1 MARKAGAR
9 ASILNRLDLNLIRLF
24 DAVMRERHVAR
35 AGQSL
40 GLSQSAVSH
49 GLRRLRTLIGDDLFV
64 RTAQGMEPTP
74 RALAIAVQ
82 VRDAL
87 TAIEGAIGPQCF
99 DPASSTRQF
108 RLAATDHITAVVAPA
123 LVGIVET
130 EAPLASIQI
139 RPATRIDLTMQV
151 DLGQIDIAVGLF
163 SQIPHRLHARTLFE
177 DRDVLV
183 TASDHPDA
191 GGAIDIRTLARDP
204 LVVVTVGGSEDGLPD
219 GRLSERGLTRQ
230 TEMFDR
236 DALNQAF
243 RAVGLV
249 PRLSLLQ
256 PHFLAVPSLIAHS
269 RRVAIAPAALA
280 RGFVAAGVAGG
291 STPPWTPRPM
301 TVQMVWHERWTQDPA
316 HTWLRE
322 ALFRASRG
330 VAEIVGEGRH
340 SSPTS
345 SSGRR

>member
-1 MARKAGAR
+1 MTRGGTRAG
-9 ASILNRLDLNLIRLF
+9 ILNRLDLNLIRLF

-64 RTAQGMEPTP
+64 RTVQGMEPTP
-74 RALAIAVQ
+74 RALAMAVQ

-87 TAIEGAIGPQCF
+87 TAIEGAIGPQRF
-99 DPASSTRQF
+99 DSASSTRQF

-123 LVGIVET
+123 LVRTFET
-130 EAPLASIQI
+130 EAPLASVLI

-151 DLGQIDIAVGLF
+151 DLGQIDIAVGIF

-183 TASDHPDA
+183 TAPDHPEA
-191 GGAIDIRTLARDP
+191 GGAVDIRTLARNP
-204 LVVVTVGGSEDGLPD
+204 LMVVTVGGTEDGLPD

-236 DALNQAF
+236 DALNRAF
-243 RAVGLV
+243 RTAGLV
-249 PRLSLLQ
+249 PRLGVLQ
-256 PHFLAVPSLIAHS
+256 PHFLAVPSLLAGS
-269 RRVAIAPAALA
+269 RRVAIVPASLA
-280 RGFVAAGVAGG
+280 HAFEAAGVARV
-291 STPPWTPRPM
+291 SIPPWEPRPM
-301 TVQMVWHERWTQDPA
+301 AVQMVWHERWGQDPA
-316 HTWLRE
+316 HGWLRE
-322 ALFRASRG
+322 VLFRASRG
-330 VAEIVGEGRH
+330 VADAVGQ
-340 SSPTS
+340 STPQS
-345 SSGRR
+345 

>member
-1 MARKAGAR
+1 MTRSAGTR
-9 ASILNRLDLNLIRLF
+9 ASILNRLDLNLLRLF

-64 RTAQGMEPTP
+64 RTAQAMEPTP
-74 RALAIAVQ
+74 RALAMAVQ

-99 DPASSTRQF
+99 DPSSSTRQF

-123 LVGIVET
+123 LMRTFET
-130 EAPLASIQI
+130 EAPHASILI

-151 DLGQIDIAVGLF
+151 DLGQIDIAVGIF
-163 SQIPHRLHARTLFE
+163 SQIPHRLQARTLFE
-177 DRDVLV
+177 DRDLLV
-183 TASDHPDA
+183 TAPDHPEA
-191 GGAIDIRTLARDP
+191 GGATDIRTLARDP
-204 LVVVTVGGSEDGLPD
+204 LMVVTVGGSEDGLPD

-236 DALNQAF
+236 DALNRAF
-243 RAVGLV
+243 RAAGLV
-249 PRLSLLQ
+249 PRLSVLQ
-256 PHFLAVPSLIAHS
+256 PHFLAVPSLLANS
-269 RRVAIAPAALA
+269 RRVAIVPASLA
-280 RGFVAAGVAGG
+280 HGFEAAGVARV
-291 STPPWTPRPM
+291 SAPPWEPRPM
-301 TVQMVWHERWTQDPA
+301 TVQMVWHERWRQDPA

-322 ALFRASRG
+322 ALFHASRG
-330 VAEIVGEGRH
+330 VAEAVGQARH
-340 SSPTS
+340 PALTRSSV
-345 SSGRR
+345 R